1 MTPIAEHYQGDIP
14 WVPQATILLVRHGSQ
29 AYGTALPGSDLDVRG
44 VAIPPQR
51 YFTGFLYRFEQA
63 EQKPPLPDL
72 TIFDIRKFFQLA
84 ADCNPNII
92 EILWVD
98 PSDILYIDH
107 WGRWLLQHR
116 SDFLSQKAKYT
127 FSGYAIS
134 QLKRIRTHRKWLLNP
149 PKAKPERRDFG
160 LPETTAISADQMGVI
175 AALLAKEETVLSVS
189 EDVMTLYARERSY
202 HNALTQW
209 AQYQTWKKSRNP
221 SRAALEAQFG
231 YDCYSEDTEFLTQ
244 EGWKKFDNI
253 STEYLATVR
262 LDTGELEWQRPT
274 ARIDKF
280 SDTLYEIRQNCSRAV
295 VTANHNLLVSPVRR
309 SRKNGFSTV
318 CIKPVWD
325 LISVENLLGSKRLF
339 YHTRKSPSRREK
351 SQIHFS
357 DDFLAL
363 GGLYLSD
370 GSMEYRG
377 GQVKCLRLSQKKR
390 GKYRWAANRLMSI
403 FNMRRYDYEKETV
416 WVLHGSIAGEIERHF
431 GSRRL
436 GGKKL
441 PPWALHLSSEE
452 FEILWDH
459 WRYGDGTKYSSRDV
473 IYTSSRQ
480 LADQLQAAALC
491 AGFCCAR
498 YGPYANNTAFGVS
511 RMYHVVRPTKGRGFG
526 LLSRK
531 NLHLRPEGKSR
542 VVCFTVPN
550 GTLITRNNGLSAI
563 HGNCK
568 HAMHLVRLMRM
579 CREILTEGVVFVRR
593 PDAEELLAIRN
604 GAWEYDQLIEWAE
617 KQDAELEELVKTS
630 PLPHSPDRVFLDKLC
645 REMVQSHFS
654 ILEDAVPPNTA
665 SK

>member
-231 YDCYSEDTEFLTQ
+231 YDC
-244 EGWKKFDNI
+244 
-253 STEYLATVR
+253 
-262 LDTGELEWQRPT
+262 
-274 ARIDKF
+274 
-280 SDTLYEIRQNCSRAV
+280 
-295 VTANHNLLVSPVRR
+295 
-309 SRKNGFSTV
+309 
-318 CIKPVWD
+318 
-325 LISVENLLGSKRLF
+325 
-339 YHTRKSPSRREK
+339 
-351 SQIHFS
+351 
-357 DDFLAL
+357 
-363 GGLYLSD
+363 
-370 GSMEYRG
+370 
-377 GQVKCLRLSQKKR
+377 
-390 GKYRWAANRLMSI
+390 
-403 FNMRRYDYEKETV
+403 
-416 WVLHGSIAGEIERHF
+416 
-431 GSRRL
+431 
-436 GGKKL
+436 
-441 PPWALHLSSEE
+441 
-452 FEILWDH
+452 
-459 WRYGDGTKYSSRDV
+459 
-473 IYTSSRQ
+473 
-480 LADQLQAAALC
+480 
-491 AGFCCAR
+491 
-498 YGPYANNTAFGVS
+498 
-511 RMYHVVRPTKGRGFG
+511 
-526 LLSRK
+526 
-531 NLHLRPEGKSR
+531 
-542 VVCFTVPN
+542 
-550 GTLITRNNGLSAI
+550 
-563 HGNCK
+563 K